1 MPTKQVN
8 RYIRVLRLYAVIQ
21 AYHYYT
27 MTQLYHKLLDIDNS
41 WKDAERMSDWMNALI
56 PLIESSPTDFIHN
69 KDEVT
74 DEVLDYYE
82 GFKMWAKVASAAGV
96 SEKTLT
102 AFCKNVDNLQSAFK
116 LKVFGHIF
124 YPVWLMAL
132 LSYLNNKISKTE
144 LQNTFVEYS
153 LFTGK
158 PKPAN
163 FAEFRKIVLEI
174 ETVIFEIN
182 RKQINRE

>member
-1 MPTKQVN
+1 MRNAVRVNCIQNGLSHWMGILMPYK
-8 RYIRVLRLYAVIQ
+8 
-21 AYHYYT
+21 
-27 MTQLYHKLLDIDNS
+27 
-41 WKDAERMSDWMNALI
+41 EC
-56 PLIESSPTDFIHN
+56 SPTDFLHN

-74 DEVLDYYE
+74 DTVIDNYE
-82 GFKMWAKVASAAGV
+82 AFQYWLKIAESACI

-102 AFCKNVDNLQSAFK
+102 AFCKSVDNLQCAFH

-124 YPVWLMAL
+124 YPEWLTAL
-132 LSYLNNKISKTE
+132 LLYLNNTISKTE

-163 FAEFRKIVLEI
+163 LIKFRKTILEI
-174 ETVIFEIN
+174 EKNISLIN
-182 RKQINRE
+182 EKQTLRNKKNR